1 MFFKIAITT
10 ISLPLRTISLDFK
23 TCGASRCTP
32 CPHLRELPM
41 KRFLIASGLL
51 LSIACGPRL
60 LCADIVDDAVF
71 AYDFENVSG
80 STVTALRGSNGTIN
94 GGYATNTDM
103 PLSFSSQHLRAPT
116 DNSWASINTNASLAA
131 PITELSFSAMY
142 NANGDNGSEAN
153 GDNLVRFLSTY
164 DGAGAADADQTG
176 FSMLGSGTDRTLR
189 LGFGSLNASSS
200 IFNFDNTGW
209 QHVGF
214 SVNIAGNDASVQFY
228 VNGAAQG
235 AAQVISGLSE
245 IVAQDSAWH
254 LFEDTTDVGI
264 TEEYFDGGDY
274 DEAAL
279 WNRQL
284 SASDFQDIA
293 ANGLAANAV
302 PEPSFTALG
311 MLALSLVFSRKRNR
325 R

>member
-1 MFFKIAITT
+1 MKH
-10 ISLPLRTISLDFK
+10 SLV
-23 TCGASRCTP
+23 ASFV
-32 CPHLRELPM
+32 
-41 KRFLIASGLL
+41 FLSIASGSSLL
-51 LSIACGPRL
+51 R
-60 LCADIVDDAVF
+60 ADIVDDAVF

-80 STVTALRGSNGTIN
+80 NTVTALRGSNGTIN
-94 GGYATNTDM
+94 GGFATNTNM
-103 PLSFSSQHLRAPT
+103 PLGFSSQHLRAPT
-116 DNSWASINTNASLAA
+116 DNSWASINTNAALTM
-131 PITELSFSAMY
+131 PITALSFSAMY

-164 DGAGAADADQTG
+164 DGAGAANADQTG
-176 FSMLGSGTDRTLR
+176 FSMLGGGTNRSLR
-189 LGFGSLNASSS
+189 LGFGNLSASSS

-214 SVNIAGNDASVQFY
+214 SVNIVGNDASVQFY

-235 AAQVISGLSE
+235 AAQVINGLNE
-245 IVAQDSAWH
+245 MVAQDSAWH
-254 LFEDTTDVGI
+254 LFEDTSNAGI

-284 SASDFQDIA
+284 SASEFQDIA

-302 PEPSFTALG
+302 PEPSAAAVGLLALG
-311 MLALSLVFSRKRNR
+311 LVFSRKRNR